1 MKLTVDTVIDGCFIK
16 QRISHADL
24 ISRAYQTII
33 DLCDAGVHDSL
44 VHLGWTPPTDD
55 ASLTKSGTTD
65 MKTLFDVAEL
75 FSLTYQEGK
84 ILELLLAH
92 KATPTLE
99 SKKQLLESVQKL
111 GPDKAKVTLRPSH
124 RKPLPGYG
132 PWLYWDPLKDVPSA
146 NTLVAVLLKGATDTC
161 KDGRAVQFNWDNV
174 FEFCFK
180 DV

>member
-1 MKLTVDTVIDGCFIK
+1 
-16 QRISHADL
+16 
-24 ISRAYQTII
+24 
-33 DLCDAGVHDSL
+33 
-44 VHLGWTPPTDD
+44 
-55 ASLTKSGTTD
+55 

-99 SKKQLLESVQKL
+99 SKNQLLESVQKL
-111 GPDKAKVTLRPSH
+111 GPDKAKATFSPSH
-124 RKPLPGYG
+124 RKPLPGHG
-132 PWLYWDPLKDVPSA
+132 PWLYWDPLKDVPNA
-146 NTLVAVLLKGATDTC
+146 DALVAVLLKGATHEHLR
-161 KDGRAVQFNWDNV
+161 GRAVQFNWDNV

>member
-1 MKLTVDTVIDGCFIK
+1 MKINVDTVIDGCFIK
-16 QRISHADL
+16 QRVSHADL
-24 ISRAYQTII
+24 ISKAYQTVI

-44 VHLGWTPPTDD
+44 VHLGWTPPLNLNTET
-55 ASLTKSGTTD
+55 L
-65 MKTLFDVAEL
+65 MKNLTLFDVAEL

-84 ILELLLAH
+84 VLELLLAY
-92 KATPTLE
+92 KATPTPE
-99 SKKQLLESVQKL
+99 SKNQLLESVQKL

-132 PWLYWDPLKDVPSA
+132 PWLYWDPLKDVPNA
-146 NTLVAVLLKGATDTC
+146 DTLVAVLFKGATDKC
-161 KDGRAVQFNWDNV
+161 MDGRAVQFNWDDV